1 MIKRRFI
8 LQLTAGAI
16 SAIAIGGCNTSSNSG
31 SNSTTPAA
39 SSNGNNSITVYS
51 ARHYDA
57 DNQVY
62 AGFTQKTGI
71 KINLVEAKANE
82 LVERLK
88 SEGSNSPADVVIT
101 VDAGNL
107 HAAKQAGV
115 LQPIASSALQTAI
128 PANLRDPE
136 NYWFGLTKR
145 ARVIMYN
152 KDTVTPNKIQ
162 RYEDLAKPD
171 LGYKVI
177 VRSSNNIYNQSLVG
191 SIIAA
196 DGAAATET
204 WVKGLVN
211 NMGRPPEGNDVSQ
224 IKSLASGVGDLSLV
238 NTYYLVRLAKSPKP
252 EDQAV
257 VKKIGII
264 FPNQADRGTHINI
277 SGAGVAKH
285 SPNPTAATQFIEYLT
300 SPEAQ
305 SIFAGSNNEYPVL
318 QSGVT
323 LDPILAAYGTFKEDP
338 LNAITIG
345 ENNKQALEVMDRGGW
360 K

>member
-1 MIKRRFI
+1 MLKKRFV
-8 LQLTAGAI
+8 LQLTAGLI
-16 SAIAIGGCNTSSNSG
+16 SVIAIGGCNSPNNATKP
-31 SNSTTPAA
+31 TTPGAEA
-39 SSNGNNSITVYS
+39 ITVYS

-71 KINLVEAKANE
+71 KVNLVEAKANE
-82 LVERLK
+82 LVERLRN
-88 SEGSNSPADVVIT
+88 EDRNSPADVVIT

-115 LQPIASSALQTAI
+115 LQPIDSQALQSAI
-128 PANLRDPE
+128 PANLRDQE

-152 KDTVTPNKIQ
+152 KDTVDPKKIQ

-177 VRSSNNIYNQSLVG
+177 ARSSNNIYNQSLVG
-191 SIIAA
+191 SIVAA
-196 DGAAATET
+196 DGAAATES
-204 WVKGLVN
+204 WVKGLVAN
-211 NMGRPPEGNDVSQ
+211 FGRPPEGNDVSQ
-224 IKSLASGVGDLSLV
+224 IKSLASGAGDLSLV
-238 NTYYLVRLAKSPKP
+238 NTYYLVRLAKSNNPD
-252 EDQAV
+252 DQAI
-257 VKKIGII
+257 VKKVGII
-264 FPNQADRGTHINI
+264 FPNQGDRGTHINI
-277 SGAGVAKH
+277 SGAGVAKY
-285 SPNPTAATQFIEYLT
+285 SPRKAAAIQLIEYLA

-318 QSGVT
+318 SSGVK
-323 LDPILAAYGTFKEDP
+323 LDPILAGYGTFKEDS
-338 LNAITIG
+338 LNATTIG
-345 ENNKQALEVMDRGGW
+345 ENNPKALEIMDRGGW